1 MQSLNESLL
10 EYGKLLRETNM
21 QAAYKGLIQYMKVLR
36 KHFKEQHPE
45 YDVSVNLY
53 QGYMDLTFFSFTSEL
68 TKKKDLKYIVVF
80 NHEKM
85 KFDVWLSGKNRAVM
99 SKYHKNFSKVPL
111 DNYLLTAD
119 AKGMSSIIET
129 TVVENP
135 DFDHPTELTKQI
147 DTAVINFIQDI
158 ENTFL
163 TSD

>member
-1 MQSLNESLL
+1 
-10 EYGKLLRETNM
+10 
-21 QAAYKGLIQYMKVLR
+21 
-36 KHFKEQHPE
+36 
-45 YDVSVNLY
+45 
-53 QGYMDLTFFSFTSEL
+53 
-68 TKKKDLKYIVVF
+68 
-80 NHEKM
+80 M